1 MDFAGRDNDV
11 NARLV
16 GLRSAAAAQE
26 VKRVQ
31 FLQGRLAV
39 DIPAREL
46 FGSSSDARFFTF
58 ESSSQLTR
66 MVPIRFANDTVTY
79 YQFAKSSNVRENGVY
94 RRQLDERSRRYFR
107 HDVGG
112 WRAVSRHQ
120 G

>member
-1 MDFAGRDNDV
+1 MRGWWACE
-11 NARLV
+11 
-16 GLRSAAAAQE
+16 SAAAAQE

-31 FLQGRLAV
+31 FLQGR
-39 DIPAREL
+39 

-66 MVPIRFANDTVTY
+66 MVLIRFANETVTY
-79 YQFAKSSNVRENGVY
+79 YQFAKSSNVRENVVY

>member
-1 MDFAGRDNDV
+1 MRGWWACE
-11 NARLV
+11 
-16 GLRSAAAAQE
+16 SAAAAQE

-66 MVPIRFANDTVTY
+66 MVLIRCANGTVTY
-79 YQFAKSSNVRENGVY
+79 YKFAKSSNVRENGVY
-94 RRQLDERSRRYFR
+94 RRQLDERLRIFDTTLGDGEQSPAIRDKLHHFF
-107 HDVGG
+107 
-112 WRAVSRHQ
+112 
-120 G
+120 